1 MRLSGLKLFCA
12 ALGVVLLPTL
22 ASAQEP
28 YLPIEINVLQMV
40 NLPQQSPRLTIT
52 AQDAVRNLRVVVR
65 EGGRSVASRS
75 IGQLGSGG
83 SRVFNWRAQP
93 GVHEYVI
100 EVTGRT
106 STGQARV
113 SSEMVVTVM
122 RPLEIFLRKDQVD
135 LETRRIHFSINNPAG
150 RVELTIYNAAGR
162 TLHEADIDLSGHAPG
177 SRLEVSWP
185 ALAEPIGR
193 MTLRVFD
200 VSESWAGVELTPF
213 AVEIPHAEVVF
224 ETAKWVIRK
233 SERPK
238 LDEAYERILHAIR
251 EHGADLKARL
261 YILGHTDTVGSNEDN
276 MVLSRNRA
284 NSIARYFKE
293 RGGITLPILACG
305 FGETRLAV
313 TTADNVDEPRNRRAQ
328 YILAASTP
336 VHGNWITVSP
346 GTVK

>member
-1 MRLSGLKLFCA
+1 MRLPAPNSLRV
-12 ALGVVLLPTL
+12 ALALVLLPSFS
-22 ASAQEP
+22 SAQEP
-28 YLPIEINVLQMV
+28 YLPVEINVLQMV
-40 NLPQQSPRLTIT
+40 NLPQQSPRLTVVT
-52 AQDAVRNLRVVVR
+52 QDSVRNLRVVVR
-65 EGGRSVASRS
+65 EGGRSVVSRNLGRMGAGASRV
-75 IGQLGSGG
+75 LT
-83 SRVFNWRAQP
+83 WRAQP

-100 EVTGRT
+100 EVSGRT
-106 STGQARV
+106 STGQASV
-113 SSEMVVTVM
+113 STETVVTVM
-122 RPLEIFLRKDQVD
+122 RPLEVFLRKDQVD

-150 RVELTIYNAAGR
+150 HVELVIYNATGR
-162 TLHEADIDLSGHAPG
+162 TLHEADVDLSGRAAG

-185 ALAEPIGR
+185 ALDDAIGR

-200 VSESWAGVELTPF
+200 ASESWAGVELTPF

-224 ETAKWVIRK
+224 ETARWEIRE

-238 LDEAYERILHAIR
+238 LDEARDRILKAIR

-284 NSIARYFKE
+284 NSIARYFKQ

-313 TTADNVDEPRNRRAQ
+313 NTGDNVDEPRNRRAQ

-336 VHGNWITVSP
+336 VPCNWTTASTGTGN
-346 GTVK
+346 